1 MTTLQISVAQFFE
14 DLRENLSLELL
25 AGRKGLSRMI
35 RHTRYQKNGLGLT
48 GFFAYVHPDRVQ
60 IWGNTEMNF
69 LLSLDESTQ
78 IEAVTRFFR
87 LPICLVIVSANQQL
101 PSGVVEAADF
111 ANVPLIR
118 SELSAKE
125 LLPYVISYL
134 EFRLAAHERLHGVL
148 VDLYGVGVL
157 IQGKSGIGKSECAL
171 HLVTRGHRLV
181 ADDVVDVHL
190 RGQELVGKSTDLLK
204 HHLEVRGLGVLNIKD
219 LFGVVSIRYE
229 KNVEMIVELIPWA
242 PDQAFDRLGID
253 LESKKILDRP
263 LPLVRIPVAP
273 GRNIPT
279 LIEVAA
285 RNRLLQRMGYFSAQE
300 FSRSLTEQIA
310 TASAPPSPGDEAYG
324 TQN

>member
-1 MTTLQISVAQFFE
+1 MLQISAAQFFE
-14 DLRENLSLELL
+14 DLRENLSLELV
-25 AGRKGLSRMI
+25 GGKKGLSRMI
-35 RHTRYQKNGLGLT
+35 RHTRYQKNGLALV
-48 GFFAYVHPDRVQ
+48 GFLEPVHPDRVQ

-69 LLSLDESTQ
+69 LLSLDESAQ
-78 IEAVTRFFR
+78 IEAVTQFFS
-87 LPICLVIVSANQQL
+87 LPICLVIVSAGHVL
-101 PSGVVEAADF
+101 SRGVKEAADR

-118 SELSAKE
+118 SQLSGKE
-125 LLPYVISYL
+125 LLPHVISYL

-181 ADDVVDVHL
+181 ADDIVDIHL
-190 RGQELVGKSTDLLK
+190 REQELVGQSTDLLK
-204 HHLEVRGLGVLNIKD
+204 HHLEVRGLGILNIKD

-229 KNVEMIVELIPWA
+229 KNVEMVVELVPWT

-253 LESKKILDRP
+253 LESKKILERSI
-263 LPLVRIPVAP
+263 PLVRIPVAP

-285 RNRLLQRMGYFSAQE
+285 RNRLLQRMGYFSAHE

-310 TASAPPSPGDEAYG
+310 MSSVPPSSEDEALR